1 MIRLLVFLIAGLA
14 LAADDPGLDRAEG
27 LWRAHDYESAKNVFE
42 TLVKAHPENA
52 VYKVRFGRLFLE
64 RFNPA
69 DAASL
74 FSEALAIDPRNAPAL
89 LGLAL
94 VADEN
99 FSGSASD
106 LAHKAMALDPK
117 LLEGRELLAKLALED
132 NDYKETRAEA
142 ELALGLDPKSIT
154 AEAVEASADL
164 VEHKPADEWL
174 NRIAT
179 GHPNDGHGYE
189 LIGYFLQLNRRYD
202 DGIEWFRKAVAVQ
215 PDLWSAHSQ
224 LGLNLMRLGRE
235 PEARKELELSYNNG
249 YRNDETV
256 NTLRLMDS
264 YKNFETFRTSATIL
278 KLDKKEAAVLRLYME
293 PEMRKAI
300 ATYQRK
306 YEITLPGP
314 VQLEVYPNHDDFA
327 VRTMGMPGIGI
338 LGVTFQN
345 VVAMDSPSGRP
356 PGDFH
361 WAATMW
367 HELSHVY
374 VLTLTNQRVPRWF
387 TEGVAVHEETQASAD
402 WGDRLT
408 PEIVSAIKDKKL
420 LPIAELDRGF
430 IHPKFPEQ
438 VIVSYWQAGRVCDF
452 ISQQWGEKKLLDMI
466 HAFAHTD
473 STVDVV
479 KTQLGITPEQFDEKF
494 LAAVNAENKSLVAHF
509 DQWKKDI
516 REVNAAAATGN
527 WEKVVTEAPG
537 VRDEFPN
544 YVGDGSIYTSV
555 AAYWR
560 RKPDDAKETAAL
572 LEYSHAGGRNPD
584 SLKRLGTLLAT
595 QGKVKES
602 AEVLE
607 RLIFI
612 APLDEDLHRALGED
626 LLTLNDA
633 PGAAR
638 EYRALIA
645 GKSPD
650 TAAAHFGLARALR
663 LEHKDGEAKDELLE
677 TLEAA
682 PNFKPAQK
690 MLLEMTSK
698 NSSD

>member
-1 MIRLLVFLIAGLA
+1 MKRLAVLLLAGLA
-14 LAADDPGLDRAEG
+14 MGADDPGLNRAEA
-27 LWRAHDYESAKNVFE
+27 LWRAHDYEGAKNVFE
-42 TLVKAHPENA
+42 ALVKAHPENGA
-52 VYKVRFGRLFLE
+52 YKVRYGRLFLE
-64 RFNPA
+64 RFNKA
-69 DAASL
+69 DATSL
-74 FSEALAIDPRNAPAL
+74 FKEALAVDPKNAQAL

-94 VADEN
+94 VAEAN
-99 FSGSASD
+99 FDGSAAD
-106 LAHKAMALDPK
+106 LAHKAITLDPK
-117 LLEGRELLAKLALED
+117 LAEGRELLARLALED
-132 NDYKETRAEA
+132 NDYKETRAQA
-142 ELALGLDPKSIT
+142 QLALSVDPKSLV

-174 NRIAT
+174 SRIAAE
-179 GHPNDGHGYE
+179 HPAEGRGYE

-202 DGIEWFRKAVAVQ
+202 DGIAWFRKAIAAQ

-264 YKNFETFRTSATIL
+264 YKNFETFRTSTTIL
-278 KLDKKEAAVLRLYME
+278 KLDKKEAPVLRLYME
-293 PEMRKAI
+293 PELQKAI
-300 ATYQRK
+300 ATYQTK
-306 YEITLPGP
+306 YEITLPRP
-314 VQLEVYPNHDDFA
+314 VQLEVYPNHQDFA
-327 VRTMGMPGIGI
+327 VRTMGMPGVGI
-338 LGVTFQN
+338 LGVTFQD

-408 PEIVSAIKDKKL
+408 PDIIDAIKEKKL
-420 LPIAELDRGF
+420 LPIADLDRGF
-430 IHPKFPEQ
+430 IHPKFPAQ
-438 VIVSYWQAGRVCDF
+438 VIVSYWQAGRICDF
-452 ISQQWGEKKLLDMI
+452 ISQQWGEPKLLDMI

-473 STVDVV
+473 STVEVV
-479 KTQLGITPEQFDEKF
+479 QKQLGISPEQFDERF
-494 LAAVNAENKSLVAHF
+494 LAAVNLENKSLIAHF

-516 REVNAAAATGN
+516 REVNAAAAAGN
-527 WEKVVTEAPG
+527 WEEVVTQAPT
-537 VRDEFPN
+537 VRDEFPS

-555 AAYWR
+555 AACWR
-560 RKPDDAKETAAL
+560 KKEDETKETAAL
-572 LEYSHAGGRNPD
+572 VEYSHAGGRNPD
-584 SLKRLGTLLAT
+584 SLKRLGMLLAK
-595 QGKVKES
+595 QGRVKE
-602 AEVLE
+602 AAAVLG
-607 RLIFI
+607 RLIYI

-626 LLTLNDA
+626 LLVLKDA

-650 TAAAHFGLARALR
+650 VAAAHFGLARALR
-663 LEHKDGEAKDELLE
+663 LEHKDNEARDELLE

-682 PNFKPAQK
+682 PNYKPAQK

>member
-1 MIRLLVFLIAGLA
+1 M
-14 LAADDPGLDRAEG
+14 
-27 LWRAHDYESAKNVFE
+27 
-42 TLVKAHPENA
+42 
-52 VYKVRFGRLFLE
+52 
-64 RFNPA
+64 
-69 DAASL
+69 
-74 FSEALAIDPRNAPAL
+74 
-89 LGLAL
+89 
-94 VADEN
+94 
-99 FSGSASD
+99 
-106 LAHKAMALDPK
+106 
-117 LLEGRELLAKLALED
+117 LAKLALED

-142 ELALGLDPKSIT
+142 ELALELDPKSIT

-408 PEIVSAIKDKKL
+408 P
-420 LPIAELDRGF
+420 G
-430 IHPKFPEQ
+430 
-438 VIVSYWQAGRVCDF
+438 
-452 ISQQWGEKKLLDMI
+452 
-466 HAFAHTD
+466 
-473 STVDVV
+473 
-479 KTQLGITPEQFDEKF
+479 
-494 LAAVNAENKSLVAHF
+494 
-509 DQWKKDI
+509 
-516 REVNAAAATGN
+516 
-527 WEKVVTEAPG
+527 
-537 VRDEFPN
+537 
-544 YVGDGSIYTSV
+544 
-555 AAYWR
+555 
-560 RKPDDAKETAAL
+560 
-572 LEYSHAGGRNPD
+572 
-584 SLKRLGTLLAT
+584 
-595 QGKVKES
+595 
-602 AEVLE
+602 
-607 RLIFI
+607 
-612 APLDEDLHRALGED
+612 
-626 LLTLNDA
+626 
-633 PGAAR
+633 
-638 EYRALIA
+638 
-645 GKSPD
+645 
-650 TAAAHFGLARALR
+650 ALR
-663 LEHKDGEAKDELLE
+663 TRRVVRSAVR
-677 TLEAA
+677 A
-682 PNFKPAQK
+682 
-690 MLLEMTSK
+690 
-698 NSSD
+698 

>member
-14 LAADDPGLDRAEG
+14 LAAEDPGLDRAEG

-264 YKNFETFRTSATIL
+264 YKNF
-278 KLDKKEAAVLRLYME
+278 
-293 PEMRKAI
+293 PH
-300 ATYQRK
+300 QRNH
-306 YEITLPGP
+306 
-314 VQLEVYPNHDDFA
+314 LEV
-327 VRTMGMPGIGI
+327 G
-338 LGVTFQN
+338 
-345 VVAMDSPSGRP
+345 
-356 PGDFH
+356 
-361 WAATMW
+361 
-367 HELSHVY
+367 
-374 VLTLTNQRVPRWF
+374 
-387 TEGVAVHEETQASAD
+387 
-402 WGDRLT
+402 
-408 PEIVSAIKDKKL
+408 
-420 LPIAELDRGF
+420 
-430 IHPKFPEQ
+430 
-438 VIVSYWQAGRVCDF
+438 
-452 ISQQWGEKKLLDMI
+452 
-466 HAFAHTD
+466 
-473 STVDVV
+473 
-479 KTQLGITPEQFDEKF
+479 
-494 LAAVNAENKSLVAHF
+494 
-509 DQWKKDI
+509 
-516 REVNAAAATGN
+516 
-527 WEKVVTEAPG
+527 
-537 VRDEFPN
+537 
-544 YVGDGSIYTSV
+544 
-555 AAYWR
+555 
-560 RKPDDAKETAAL
+560 
-572 LEYSHAGGRNPD
+572 
-584 SLKRLGTLLAT
+584 
-595 QGKVKES
+595 
-602 AEVLE
+602 
-607 RLIFI
+607 
-612 APLDEDLHRALGED
+612 
-626 LLTLNDA
+626 
-633 PGAAR
+633 
-638 EYRALIA
+638 
-645 GKSPD
+645 
-650 TAAAHFGLARALR
+650 
-663 LEHKDGEAKDELLE
+663 
-677 TLEAA
+677 
-682 PNFKPAQK
+682 
-690 MLLEMTSK
+690 
-698 NSSD
+698 

>member
-14 LAADDPGLDRAEG
+14 LAAEDPGLDRAEG

-612 APLDEDLHRALGED
+612 APLDEDLHRARHVQ
-626 LLTLNDA
+626 DA
-633 PGAAR
+633 GGDQHHAC
-638 EYRALIA
+638 
-645 GKSPD
+645 
-650 TAAAHFGLARALR
+650 
-663 LEHKDGEAKDELLE
+663 
-677 TLEAA
+677 
-682 PNFKPAQK
+682 
-690 MLLEMTSK
+690 
-698 NSSD
+698 